1 MYNRGCFAVVMPL
14 LVFSVQAQAQTAEE
28 CMAEVR
34 KVQEFIQD
42 SSDPDDSQNEIA
54 TDHLER
60 AELDAGKGDGAK
72 CMKSVEEAK
81 GASGYHE

>member
-34 KVQEFIQD
+34 KVQEFIQ
-42 SSDPDDSQNEIA
+42 
-54 TDHLER
+54 
-60 AELDAGKGDGAK
+60 
-72 CMKSVEEAK
+72 
-81 GASGYHE
+81 GASGFLE